1 MSVKEPTI
9 EKEDNIVKEVTNSKN
24 NSSLDEKINIKK
36 KYNEVEQTLAKE
48 NTSNNSTFRPSKVR
62 NSSYSVGELFGL
74 FIIIFFILVLLIF
87 IIFTIYNMNNQNIV
101 KGVSILGIDISGLS
115 KEDATEKI
123 NNTILENI
131 PSEIKLKHNDYET
144 SIDTN
149 SLEIS
154 IDVPSAVNSAY
165 NIGRS
170 GNILQDDWTI
180 LTTMFSNVNIE
191 PVFNINEEQLKTAL
205 NDISTKLPDAV
216 IQSSYYIE
224 DSNLILT
231 KGKKGNVVN
240 VEEMSNYIINEIK
253 SLSLK
258 DKTLEIITQEENPSE
273 LDIDAIH
280 SEIYKEASNAYYTQN
295 PYAVYPSE
303 NGLDFAISVDEAKA
317 LLQTEQ
323 EEYTI
328 PLKTLYPEVTTNM
341 IGTEAFPDLLST
353 FKTTYSTRDRDRTT
367 NLTLAANKINGT
379 VVMPGETFSY
389 NTVVGERTIAAGYKE
404 APIYVN
410 GEVVDGLGG
419 GICQITSTLYNAVVY
434 ANLEI
439 VERSNHQF
447 VPSYVSAS
455 RDATVVY
462 GSIDFKFKNN
472 RDYPIKLVCSVSNG
486 VAKFDIYGLKT
497 ADDYDVEISSRIT
510 SQTSTSTNSEA
521 YKILKKNG
529 QIVSRTLLSRD
540 TYKRH

>member
-87 IIFTIYNMNNQNIV
+87 IIFTIYNINNQNIV

-317 LLQTEQ
+317 LLQAEQ

-404 APIYVN
+404 APIYVS

>member
-87 IIFTIYNMNNQNIV
+87 IIFTIYNINNQNIV

-115 KEDATEKI
+115 KEEATEKI

-154 IDVPSAVNSAY
+154 IDVPSAINSAY

-231 KGKKGNVVN
+231 KGKPGNVVN

-303 NGLDFAISVDEAKA
+303 NGLDFAISVDEAK
-317 LLQTEQ
+317 
-323 EEYTI
+323 
-328 PLKTLYPEVTTNM
+328 
-341 IGTEAFPDLLST
+341 S
-353 FKTTYSTRDRDRTT
+353 
-367 NLTLAANKINGT
+367 
-379 VVMPGETFSY
+379 
-389 NTVVGERTIAAGYKE
+389 
-404 APIYVN
+404 
-410 GEVVDGLGG
+410 
-419 GICQITSTLYNAVVY
+419 ITS
-434 ANLEI
+434 
-439 VERSNHQF
+439 S
-447 VPSYVSAS
+447 
-455 RDATVVY
+455 
-462 GSIDFKFKNN
+462 
-472 RDYPIKLVCSVSNG
+472 
-486 VAKFDIYGLKT
+486 
-497 ADDYDVEISSRIT
+497 
-510 SQTSTSTNSEA
+510 
-521 YKILKKNG
+521 
-529 QIVSRTLLSRD
+529 
-540 TYKRH
+540 